1 MYRLSFF
8 WTFLLF
14 LAMPDRAFLQELQDA
29 EKGQTSAGL
38 FDSRQPLQLS
48 LAASIKSLKKETN
61 DSTYLEGTLGFA
73 QQDQLLDSV
82 DFRVRA
88 RGDFRRTQCYFAPL
102 KLEFRKSD
110 IRGTLLEGHK
120 ELKLVLPCLI
130 GSTTDDYVLKE
141 YLAYKLFEVVSPYHY
156 KTRLVAVE
164 FTELKGK
171 RERTHQ
177 LTGFLIED
185 HGTLAKRLDGKR
197 FRKNMPAQMQDPYYS
212 VVNNLF
218 QFGIGN
224 TDYSLRIQHN
234 QRLYYIDGKYFSIPY
249 DFDMSGLV
257 NAPYA
262 TVSNTQTLDCQ
273 PFDVTDRCYK
283 GYVRDPALVQQ
294 VRQKFLQAR
303 PSMMSELELLE
314 PLFKERRQ
322 YEETAAYLE
331 SFFDILGDDRKF
343 EREILQQ
350 MRD

>member
-1 MYRLSFF
+1 MYRLLFF
-8 WTFLLF
+8 WTFLFF
-14 LAMPDRAFLQELQDA
+14 LAMPDHAFVQELQDA
-29 EKGQTSAGL
+29 AIGQTSTDL
-38 FDSRQPLQLS
+38 FGSQQPLKLS

-82 DFRVRA
+82 DLRVRA

-156 KTRLVAVE
+156 KTRLAAVE

-171 RERTHQ
+171 RERTHE

-197 FRKNMPAQMQDPYYS
+197 FRKNMPPQMQDPYYS

-224 TDYSLRIQHN
+224 TDFSLRIQHN

-262 TVSNTQTLDCQ
+262 TVSNAQTLKK
-273 PFDVTDRCYK
+273 PIYEVTDRGYK
-283 GYVRDPALVQQ
+283 GYSRDPALLQQ
-294 VRQKFLQAR
+294 VRGEFLAAR
-303 PSMMSELELLE
+303 QEMMHELELLK
-314 PLFKERRQ
+314 PLFKDQRQ
-322 YEETAAYLE
+322 YEEAASYLE
-331 SFFDILGDDRKF
+331 SFFDILEDDFKF
-343 EREILQQ
+343 ERDIIQQ

>member
-1 MYRLSFF
+1 
-8 WTFLLF
+8 
-14 LAMPDRAFLQELQDA
+14 
-29 EKGQTSAGL
+29 
-38 FDSRQPLQLS
+38 
-48 LAASIKSLKKETN
+48 
-61 DSTYLEGTLGFA
+61 
-73 QQDQLLDSV
+73 
-82 DFRVRA
+82 
-88 RGDFRRTQCYFAPL
+88 
-102 KLEFRKSD
+102 
-110 IRGTLLEGHK
+110 
-120 ELKLVLPCLI
+120 
-130 GSTTDDYVLKE
+130 
-141 YLAYKLFEVVSPYHY
+141 
-156 KTRLVAVE
+156 
-164 FTELKGK
+164 
-171 RERTHQ
+171 
-177 LTGFLIED
+177 
-185 HGTLAKRLDGKR
+185 
-197 FRKNMPAQMQDPYYS
+197 MQDPYYS

-303 PSMMSELELLE
+303 PSMMRELELLE

-322 YEETAAYLE
+322 YEEAGAYLE